1 MSEERF
7 TIQHIRAPHGA
18 RTTEIGWSDGARSVY
33 PNDLLRGYCPCA
45 RCQGHGGH
53 IGFVPG
59 GNSELRDI
67 EPVGNYALKLV
78 WGDGHD
84 TGIYTFRYLRELTG
98 RPGVEH
104 GEAGGA
110 PAAADSGEAGG

>member
-1 MSEERF
+1 MCPLAMSEDRHVVV
-7 TIQHIRAPHGA
+7 HIKAPHGA
-18 RTTEIGWSDGARSVY
+18 RTTEIAWADGARSVY

-59 GNSELRDI
+59 GNSELR
-67 EPVGNYALKLV
+67 ELELVGNYALKLL

-84 TGIYTFRYLRELTG
+84 TGIYTFRYLRELSA

-104 GEAGGA
+104 SEPAVRPSGGEG
-110 PAAADSGEAGG
+110 